1 MPLSISVVTGS
12 PVPIFQQ
19 IVDQVTEAVVAGR
32 LEEDEA
38 LPSVRTLAEQLTINV
53 NTIVKAYAILAQ
65 EGIIEARGTR
75 GYFVPPRR
83 QLYIKAE
90 RRRRLDPL
98 LRSVLSMALR
108 LGYTPEEIV
117 EHVEDTVGDMTT
129 PRGKSR

>member
-1 MPLSISVVTGS
+1 MPLSIFVVTGS

-19 IVDQVTEAVVAGR
+19 IVDQVSEAVVSGA
-32 LEEDEA
+32 LQEDEA
-38 LPSVRTLAEQLTINV
+38 LPSVRALSEELTVNV
-53 NTIVKAYAILAQ
+53 NTVAKAYLVLAQ

-83 QLYIKAE
+83 QLYMKAE
-90 RRRRLDPL
+90 RRRRLEPP

-117 EHVEDTVGDMTT
+117 EHVEDLIGDMAT
-129 PRGKSR
+129 PKGRSR